1 MDNDTHSS
9 IYFDT
14 GTVESI
20 RTLSVR
26 DVLSISE
33 NIIMKLTSLY
43 KPLEFQHTDP
53 KLSQLKDAVHEL
65 KAFLGLESVV
75 TYLHPKFYILSDED
89 IELEFAFL
97 IYDVFGYSLKYL
109 YGRQPAV
116 AIHKTLMSGMVL
128 DIIVKQMREMFSK
141 KHYLFR
147 TTGRIVYMARIDGRG
162 Y

>member
-1 MDNDTHSS
+1 MDYRHAS

-14 GTVESI
+14 DAIESI
-20 RTLSVR
+20 RLITVR
-26 DVLSISE
+26 DILSISE
-33 NIIMKLTSLY
+33 NIIMKLTDLY
-43 KPLEFQHTDP
+43 KPLEFHYTDS
-53 KLSQLKDAVHEL
+53 KLSHLVNALREL
-65 KAFLGLESVV
+65 KAFMGREDVV
-75 TYLHPKFYILSDED
+75 TYLHPKSYALNDDD
-89 IELEFAFL
+89 IEIEFAFL
-97 IYDVFGYSLKYL
+97 IYDVFGHSLKYL

>member
-1 MDNDTHSS
+1 MDDHMHSS

-14 GTVESI
+14 DTVESI

-75 TYLHPKFYILSDED
+75 TYLHPKSYALTDED

-147 TTGRIVYMARIDGRG
+147 TTGRIVYMAGIDGRG